1 MSDRIQID
9 LSAEQFRQ
17 LLLSAYLGSS
27 IVRVA
32 HEELEAES
40 SAADPSA
47 PEEPPVELPPA
58 LDAAAEG
65 AAELMHTLLEAAAAH
80 PELGDLVEKTEGG
93 ELFPGTEL
101 ESLTLDCADVYTE
114 STFWT
119 LLAERLAERDLGE
132 LQEQERP
139 LPEDMGE
146 ADLLQSLI
154 EMYLVEF
161 AESGLNNLMIPLLD
175 ENEMSHPN

>member
-1 MSDRIQID
+1 MSDRIRIE
-9 LSAEQFRQ
+9 LSSGQFRN

-27 IVRVA
+27 IARVA
-32 HEELEAES
+32 HEELQSES
-40 SAADPSA
+40 GEDSEESAAI
-47 PEEPPVELPPA
+47 ELPPA

-65 AAELMHTLLEAAAAH
+65 APALLRALLDVAAAH
-80 PELGDLVEKTEGG
+80 PELHELVEQSDSG
-93 ELFPGTEL
+93 EFYPGADL
-101 ESLTLDCADVYTE
+101 ESLALDCADVYTE

-146 ADLLQSLI
+146 AELLQSLI

-161 AESGLNNLMIPLLD
+161 AESGLDNLMIPLLD

>member
-1 MSDRIQID
+1 MSDRIRIE
-9 LSAEQFRQ
+9 LSSGQFRN

-27 IVRVA
+27 IARVA
-32 HEELEAES
+32 HEELQSEPTEADDSEE
-40 SAADPSA
+40 AAI
-47 PEEPPVELPPA
+47 ELPPA

-65 AAELMHTLLEAAAAH
+65 APELMRALLDVAAAH
-80 PELGDLVEKTEGG
+80 PELAELVEQSEGG
-93 ELFPGTEL
+93 ELFPGADL
-101 ESLTLDCADVYTE
+101 ESLALDCADVYTE

-132 LQEQERP
+132 LQEQQRP

-146 ADLLQSLI
+146 AELLQSLV
-154 EMYLVEF
+154 EMYLIEF
-161 AESGLNNLMIPLLD
+161 AESGLDNLMIPLLD